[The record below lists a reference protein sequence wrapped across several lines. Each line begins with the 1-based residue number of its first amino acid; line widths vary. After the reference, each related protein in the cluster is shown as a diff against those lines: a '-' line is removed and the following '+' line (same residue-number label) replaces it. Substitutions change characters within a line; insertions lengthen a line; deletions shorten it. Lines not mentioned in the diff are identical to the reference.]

1 MIFALIPRWAYAV
14 AIGILLAAAG
24 GNYVM
29 WKKTEADFAKFRAD
43 VAEAGQ
49 KAEEA
54 SRARERVLNAKLQ
67 RALDDSRKREARL
80 RADANLA
87 RSERDGLRNAI
98 RAGGRDLSNAPRAA
112 LIERADTL
120 GELLDQCATA
130 FEGLAGKADRHA
142 NDARLLLDG
151 WPK

>member
-14 AIGILLAAAG
+14 VIGFLLTAAG
-24 GNYVM
+24 GSYVM

-54 SRARERVLNAKLQ
+54 N
-67 RALDDSRKREARL
+67 RKRERELNGKLQKAQNESRQREQTL
-80 RADANLA
+80 RAAADLA

-98 RAGGRDLSNAPRAA
+98 DAGGRDLSDAPRAA
-112 LIERADTL
+112 IIERATTL
-120 GELLDQCATA
+120 GALLDQCATA

-142 NDARLLLDG
+142 SDARLLLDG